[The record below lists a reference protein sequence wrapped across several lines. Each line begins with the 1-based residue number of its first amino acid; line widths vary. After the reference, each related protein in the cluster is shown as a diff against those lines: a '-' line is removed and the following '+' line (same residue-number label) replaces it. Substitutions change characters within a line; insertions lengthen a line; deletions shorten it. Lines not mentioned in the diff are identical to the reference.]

1 MSAQKVKTAKTA
13 KTLPVALVTGA
24 TSGIGVE
31 IARRLVTDGFRV
43 VVTGRDTERGAA
55 VVQELL
61 KLQKLQALQAGADPD
76 AAVAFVRA
84 DLTDDG
90 AAHAVVYATVQEFGR
105 LDVLVNNAAIDHT
118 DDLVET
124 PVSAVRHVFETNAI
138 APLTVLQAA
147 ARQMRRQNAEAG
159 DGHRG
164 GSIINVTSRLAH
176 IGVPTMAVYSAA
188 KGAMRSLTTAAA
200 VELAPDNIRVNAVAP
215 GMTRTPLFDEWL
227 AEQDDPAATE
237 KRVSREVPLG
247 RVAES
252 ADVAAAVG
260 YLASDGAGYVTG
272 TTIPVDGG
280 YTAV

>member
-1 MSAQKVKTAKTA
+1 MSRKIS
-13 KTLPVALVTGA
+13 PVALVTGA

-31 IARRLVTDGFRV
+31 IARRLVRDGFRV
-43 VVTGRDTERGAA
+43 VVTGRDSERGAA
-55 VVQELL
+55 VTREL
-61 KLQKLQALQAGADPD
+61 ASRDGAS
-76 AAVAFVRA
+76 VTFIRA

-90 AAHAVVYATVQEFGR
+90 AAQKLVDAAVQEFGR

-124 PVSAVRHVFETNAI
+124 PVSTVRHVFETNAI

-147 ARQMRRQNAEAG
+147 ARQMRRQNAVDG
-159 DGHRG
+159 DSDGSDATG
-164 GSIINVTSRLAH
+164 GAIINVTSRLAH

-227 AEQDDPAATE
+227 ADQEDPAATE
-237 KRVSREVPLG
+237 KRVSEEVPLR

-252 ADVAAAVG
+252 TDVAAAVG
-260 YLASDGAGYVTG
+260 YLASDDATYITG

-280 YTAV
+280 YTAM

>member
-1 MSAQKVKTAKTA
+1 MSGKTS
-13 KTLPVALVTGA
+13 PVALVTGA

-31 IARRLVTDGFRV
+31 IARRLVRDGFCV
-43 VVTGRDTERGAA
+43 VVTGRDAGRGAA
-55 VVQELL
+55 VAQEL
-61 KLQKLQALQAGADPD
+61 AAPDGAR
-76 AAVAFVRA
+76 VTFIRA

-90 AAHAVVYATVQEFGR
+90 AAQALVEAAVSEFGR

-124 PVSAVRHVFETNAI
+124 PASTVRHVFETNAI
-138 APLTVLQAA
+138 APLTALQAA
-147 ARQMRRQNAEAG
+147 ARQMRRQNAAG
-159 DGHRG
+159 DGNG
-164 GSIINVTSRLAH
+164 GAIINVTSRLAH

-188 KGAMRSLTTAAA
+188 KGAVRSLTTAAA

-227 AEQDDPAATE
+227 AGQDDPAATE
-237 KRVSREVPLG
+237 KRVGEEVPLG

-260 YLASDGAGYVTG
+260 YLASDGAGYITG

-280 YTAV
+280 YTAT